1 MRNKRNER
9 KSGIPCRESQKVVD
23 TMTYSPRPDYHEL
36 AEWQMAESVANLL
49 RKTCDELNLAPD
61 REWLLEVIRENADN
75 LTQSIAEGQ
84 SSEYAAEYLL
94 GVGSARNSV
103 VMVSYCFRFLRGE
116 NLIDDS
122 LADSVEERL
131 EDLDSALEALAQE
144 LRRSLP
150 NQWRYSNN

>member
-1 MRNKRNER
+1 
-9 KSGIPCRESQKVVD
+9 
-23 TMTYSPRPDYHEL
+23 MTFPRRTDYHEL

-49 RKTCDELNLAPD
+49 RRTCDELGLSRD

-75 LTQSIAEGQ
+75 LTNAIAEGQ

-116 NLIDDS
+116 GLVDDA
-122 LADSVEERL
+122 LADSVEARL
-131 EDLDSALEALAQE
+131 EDLDDALEALAQE
-144 LRRSLP
+144 LRRNLP